1 MKLILIKYKNYK
13 NYNLK
18 TVMKIKFDI
27 YLYTIASLIFL
38 GITFNSCSPVRTNLS
53 KKEAVSKD
61 KKQKNKKETEKSNTQ
76 SDLVSGKSDGLFD
89 FEGSNSNLSNST
101 DEFDY
106 SGIDTNV
113 VVYPPVRSSS
123 NNLFDLDK
131 EFDFTPEFQKAVL
144 EFDVNFIEKAC
155 NKFDFFASTLNPTD
169 TLYFES
175 LFYKSECLIA
185 KQEYKEAEKILNRI
199 LRNEDTPSNIM
210 QKTLVRI
217 GHLYCVNNKPEMAE
231 MAFEKLMNDYPKS
244 KLIKLAN
251 CESVKITKK

>member
-1 MKLILIKYKNYK
+1 
-13 NYNLK
+13 
-18 TVMKIKFDI
+18 MKIKFDI
-27 YLYTIASLIFL
+27 YLYTIATLIFL

-61 KKQKNKKETEKSNTQ
+61 KKPKIKKTAVKNQ
-76 SDLVSGKSDGLFD
+76 SDSELISDKPEGLFD
-89 FEGSNSNLSNST
+89 FENRNSNDNSNSEN
-101 DEFDY
+101 DIDY
-106 SGIDTNV
+106 SGLDTNV
-113 VVYPPVRSSS
+113 VVYPPVRSNSATM
-123 NNLFDLDK
+123 FDLDK

-144 EFDVNFIEKAC
+144 EFDVNFIDKAC

-199 LRNEDTPSNIM
+199 LRNEDAPSNIM

>member
-1 MKLILIKYKNYK
+1 M
-13 NYNLK
+13 
-18 TVMKIKFDI
+18 
-27 YLYTIASLIFL
+27 FL
-38 GITFNSCSPVRTNLS
+38 GVILNSCSPVRTNLS
-53 KKEAVSKD
+53 KKEAITKD
-61 KKQKNKKETEKSNTQ
+61 KKPKSKQSTNKNQEITDNNSELL
-76 SDLVSGKSDGLFD
+76 SDKPDELFD
-89 FEGSNSNLSNST
+89 FKNNSNKSNE
-101 DEFDY
+101 DIDY

-113 VVYPPVRSSS
+113 VVYPPVHSNSS
-123 NNLFDLDK
+123 NLFDLDK

-155 NKFDFFASTLNPTD
+155 NKFDFFASTLNPSD

-217 GHLYCVNNKPEMAE
+217 GHIYCVNNKPEMAE
-231 MAFEKLMNDYPKS
+231 MAFEKLKNDYPKS

-251 CESVKITKK
+251 CESVKISSR

>member
-1 MKLILIKYKNYK
+1 
-13 NYNLK
+13 
-18 TVMKIKFDI
+18 MKIRFDI
-27 YLYTIASLIFL
+27 NLYALVTFILL

-53 KKEAVSKD
+53 KKEAVTKD
-61 KKQKNKKETEKSNTQ
+61 KKQKTKKTADKSQDIKDDNSELL
-76 SDLVSGKSDGLFD
+76 SDKPDGLFD
-89 FEGSNSNLSNST
+89 FDNNKQNSN
-101 DEFDY
+101 DEIDY
-106 SGIDTNV
+106 SGVDTNV
-113 VVYPPVRSSS
+113 VVYPPVHSSTS
-123 NNLFDLDK
+123 SLFDLDK

-144 EFDVNFIEKAC
+144 EFDVNFIDKAC

-169 TLYFES
+169 TLYFEA

-199 LRNEDTPSNIM
+199 LRNEDTPSTIM

-217 GHLYCVNNKPEMAE
+217 GHLYCVNNKPDLAE